1 MTLHQFIV
9 PREKRVIV
17 YTVLNKEI
25 INSTQKSNYPANF
38 QVDSSLL
45 TAKKNELISLTTDD
59 ENLHSFIYAHFDGQ
73 LETEINVNSPK
84 YDFYENYND

>member
-17 YTVLNKEI
+17 YTILKKEI

-38 QVDSSLL
+38 QVDSSQL
-45 TAKKNELISLTTDD
+45 TAKKNELIALTTED
-59 ENLHSFIYAHFDGQ
+59 ENLHSFIYVHFDGQ
-73 LETEINVNSPK
+73 LETEINVSNPK
-84 YDFYENYND
+84 YDFHENYND

>member
-45 TAKKNELISLTTDD
+45 TAKRNELIALITKD
-59 ENLHSFIYAHFDGQ
+59 ENLHSFIYVHFDGR
-73 LETEINVNSPK
+73 LETEINVSSPK
-84 YDFYENYND
+84 YDFHKNYND

>member
-45 TAKKNELISLTTDD
+45 TVKRNELIALTTED
-59 ENLHSFIYAHFDGQ
+59 ENLHSFIYVHFDGR
-73 LETEINVNSPK
+73 LETDINVGNPK
-84 YDFYENYND
+84 YDIHENYND